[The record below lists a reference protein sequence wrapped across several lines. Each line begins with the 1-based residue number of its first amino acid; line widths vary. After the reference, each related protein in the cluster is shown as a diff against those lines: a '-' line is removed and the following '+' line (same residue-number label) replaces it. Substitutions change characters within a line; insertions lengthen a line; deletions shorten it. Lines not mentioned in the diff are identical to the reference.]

1 MLLPTAFV
9 VLHLMVWDADT
20 GKLLEKLQPDLAGS
34 FSISGARLEDC
45 RLFGLEK
52 GKALTAKWR
61 VTHQNAFTNFY
72 CEWDGSGQPA

>member
-1 MLLPTAFV
+1 MALPTAV
-9 VLHLMVWDADT
+9 VLLHLMVWDADT
-20 GKLLEKLQPDLAGS
+20 GKLLEKLQPDIAGS

-61 VTHQNAFTNFY
+61 VTYPNAFTNVD
-72 CEWDGSGQPA
+72 CEWDRSGQPA